1 VAARE
6 PSRREGSKQISSKA
20 CFGWAKSVFLFM
32 NLQSKK
38 KETEM
43 THQSE
48 SNVVETV
55 VQLLCESGL
64 SQMAEAVRIMLNE
77 AMRIERSCAIE
88 AEPYQRNDN
97 RRGYA
102 NGFKPKTLDT
112 RLGKITFQVP
122 QTRGVEFY
130 PSALEK
136 GVRSERALKLAVAEM
151 YVQGVSTRKV
161 TAVMQQLC
169 GLDVSSTQVSRAAQL
184 LDDELSA
191 WRQRPIGEIPYLML
205 DARYE
210 KVRHG
215 GSVVSCAVLIA
226 VGVNSEGLR
235 TLLGVS
241 VSLSE
246 AEVHWRDFLAS
257 LQDRGLHGVKLIVSD
272 DHAGLNAA
280 RQARFPSVPW
290 QRCQFH
296 LQQNAGHYVPRIE
309 MRREVAST
317 LRAIFDAP
325 DRTEAD
331 RLLELASR
339 KYEKSAP
346 KLAEWLSVNVPD
358 GLTVFAFPAEHRRR
372 LRTSNVLER
381 LNKEIKRRTRVAT
394 LFPNEG
400 ALLRLVSAILMEISE
415 EWETQKI
422 YLTME
427 NSGSV
432 KRNE

>member
-1 VAARE
+1 MA
-6 PSRREGSKQISSKA
+6 
-20 CFGWAKSVFLFM
+20 
-32 NLQSKK
+32 
-38 KETEM
+38 
-43 THQSE
+43 HQSE
-48 SNVVETV
+48 SNVVDTV

-77 AMRIERSCAIE
+77 AMRLERIQVIE
-88 AEPYQRNDN
+88 AKPYQRTES

-112 RLGKITFQVP
+112 RLGAITFQVP
-122 QTRGVEFY
+122 QTRNVEFY

-136 GVRSERALKLAVAEM
+136 GVRSERALKLAIAEM

-161 TAVMQQLC
+161 TEVMQQLC
-169 GLDVSSTQVSRAAQL
+169 GLDVSSTQVSRATQL
-184 LDDELSA
+184 LDEELTA
-191 WRQRPIGEIPYLML
+191 WRQRPIGEIPYLVL

-226 VGVNSEGLR
+226 VGITPEGHR
-235 TLLGVS
+235 SLLGVS

-246 AEVHWRDFLAS
+246 AEVHWREFLGS
-257 LQDRGLHGVKLIVSD
+257 LQERGLHGVRLIVCD
-272 DHAGLNAA
+272 DHTGLKAA
-280 RQARFPSVPW
+280 RQARFAGVLW

-309 MRREVAST
+309 MRSDVAAD

-325 DRTEAD
+325 DRPEAD
-331 RLLELASR
+331 RRLEMTIR

-346 KLAEWLSVNVPD
+346 KLATWLSANVPE
-358 GLTVFAFPAEHRRR
+358 GLTVFALPAAHRRR
-372 LRTSNVLER
+372 LRTSNLLER

-394 LFPNEG
+394 LFPNEA
-400 ALLRLVSAILMEISE
+400 ALLRLASAVLMEISE
-415 EWETQKI
+415 EWETEKI
-422 YLTME
+422 YLRME
-427 NSGSV
+427 NSGV
-432 KRNE
+432 FTQQE